1 MKKFLKEFKA
11 FALRGN
17 VIDMAVGVIIGGAF
31 NALVQSLIND
41 MIMPLI
47 SLVTGKVDFTNWFIA
62 LDGKH
67 YATLA
72 AAQEAGV
79 ATVNFGTF
87 LTGLL
92 NFLIMALVVFV
103 MVKQINRFHREDPK
117 PVTTKICPHCQ
128 SEINIKATR
137 CPFCTSE
144 IKED

>member
-1 MKKFLKEFKA
+1 MKKFLSEFKA
-11 FALRGN
+11 FAIRGN

-31 NALVQSLIND
+31 NGLVQSLIND
-41 MIMPLI
+41 IIMPLI
-47 SLVTGKVDFTNWFIA
+47 SLVTGKMDFTNWFIA
-62 LDGKH
+62 LDGKK

-92 NFLIMALVVFV
+92 NFLIMALVVFII
-103 MVKQINRFHREDPK
+103 VKQINRLHKEAPK
-117 PVTTKICPHCQ
+117 AVTTKICPHCQ
-128 SEINIKATR
+128 SEIKINATR

-144 IKED
+144 LGEK